1 MLLSAGEGSRLR
13 PLTLDR
19 PKPMLPIGGV
29 PVLERNVRLLAEHG
43 AERIVINLHYHP
55 DAITTHFGDGARF
68 GVEIVYS
75 FEDTLLGT
83 AGGLRRAQR
92 WLGEEFFLVYGDNLA
107 TCDLTALLAQHRRH
121 DAVVTMALYQRE
133 DPTQS
138 GIVGLDAHDR
148 IVRFLEK
155 PRPDQVFSHWVNAG
169 YLVANEAIF
178 ERIPPDGVVSDFG
191 HDVFEP
197 LIATGRPV
205 YGYRMGAR
213 EQLWWI
219 DTLADYERTAR
230 AFASDQPPAH
240 ATPLLTRIGD

>member
-19 PKPMLPIGGV
+19 PKPMLPIGGI

-43 AERIVINLHYHP
+43 ARRVVINLHYCP
-55 DAITTHFGDGARF
+55 DAVTGYFGDGARF
-68 GVEIVYS
+68 GLEIVYS
-75 FEDTLLGT
+75 FEATLLGT

-92 WLGEEFFLVYGDNLA
+92 WLGEEFFLVYGDNLS
-107 TCDLTALLAQHRRH
+107 TCNLTALHAQHRRR
-121 DAVVTMALYQRE
+121 DAEVTMALYERD

-138 GIVGLDAHDR
+138 GIVGLDAEDR

-155 PRPDQVFSHWVNAG
+155 PRPEQVFSHWVNAG
-169 YLVANEAIF
+169 YLVANQAIF

-197 LIATGRPV
+197 LIAAGRPV
-205 YGYRMGAR
+205 YGYRMGSR
-213 EQLWWI
+213 ERLWWI
-219 DTLADYERTAR
+219 DTVADYERTAR
-230 AFASDQPPAH
+230 AFANDDDA
-240 ATPLLTRIGD
+240 AGAIPLLTRTGD